1 MMTLRS
7 MLSKCCALSLCVNSE
22 LRALRFANVLRAEH
36 FLLVP
41 LMQFDQAKLETDSH
55 VCLVCGLLSIVTL
68 S

>member
-22 LRALRFANVLRAEH
+22 LRFANVLRAEH
-36 FLLVP
+36 FLLVL
-41 LMQFDQAKLETDSH
+41 LMQFDQAKLEIDSH